1 MAGEMTGRVAFI
13 TGAASGMA
21 RETALCLGRE
31 GVAVAVADID
41 GDGANDTVAAIEA
54 DGGHGWAAE
63 LDVSDPAAVDRVV
76 SAAEA
81 ALGDLDYL
89 VNVAGFYQTV
99 DVERITD
106 VDWARMMAVHVN
118 GTFHCCRA
126 VLPGMMAR
134 RAGAI
139 VNMASVHAV
148 RGQARGAHYA
158 AAKGAIM
165 AFTKSIAREK
175 APLGIRANAV
185 APGPIDT
192 PLWRGE
198 MNAAEIET
206 AATARSGIIPLGRLG
221 NAGEVAGVIVF
232 LLSPAASYIT
242 GQVIPIDGGETM
254 V

>member
-1 MAGEMTGRVAFI
+1 MSGEMTGRNAFI

-21 RETALCLGRE
+21 RETALALARE
-31 GVAVAVADID
+31 GVAVAVTDID
-41 GDGANDTVAAIEA
+41 GDGANDTLAAIEA
-54 DGGHGWAAE
+54 AGGRGWAAE
-63 LDVSDPAAVDRVV
+63 LDVSDSAAVDRVV
-76 SAAEA
+76 ASAGA

-89 VNVAGFYQTV
+89 VNIAGYYQTV
-99 DVERITD
+99 DAELITD
-106 VDWARMMAVHVN
+106 ADWARMMAVHVN

-126 VLPGMMAR
+126 ILPGMMAR
-134 RAGAI
+134 KAGAI

-148 RGQARGAHYA
+148 RGQAHAAHYA

-165 AFTKSIAREK
+165 GFTKSVAREK

-192 PLWRGE
+192 PLWRGD
-198 MNAAEIET
+198 MDAAEIE
-206 AATARSGIIPLGRLG
+206 AAAAARSGIIPLGRLG
-221 NAGEVAGVIVF
+221 TASEVVGVIVF

-254 V
+254 A